1 MARGKIPPVA
11 VIDGAAL
18 LVFVVVG
25 VAIHGAVSPVAV
37 VRDAAFLLPAWYGA
51 ALVLRL
57 YRTTSWRVFLLT
69 WVVAVPVGIML
80 RQAWVGRLPSRA
92 TVAFLSAALP
102 LTLAFLV
109 TGRIVT
115 ALATRV
121 MRPSS

>member
-11 VIDGAAL
+11 VMDGAAL
-18 LVFVVVG
+18 LIFVVVG

-37 VRDAAFLLPAWYGA
+37 IRDAA
-51 ALVLRL
+51 
-57 YRTTSWRVFLLT
+57 
-69 WVVAVPVGIML
+69 VGIML

-115 ALATRV
+115 TLATRV
-121 MRPSS
+121 MRSSS